1 MTTASPR
8 SGNSSSGRGEA
19 SRRSSRPRGWR
30 SRARPIAV
38 LTALV
43 TLVGCQV
50 SQAPIASP
58 AIGPTAPGVAATA
71 APSSTSPRP
80 DWFDLILI
88 DVRTGRSFTVGD
100 FAGKVVLIE
109 TMAEWCPT
117 CREQQAEV
125 QKLRA
130 LLGYRADL
138 VSISLDVDMEEDSA
152 SLKEYAEILGYD
164 WYIAVAPILMARALG
179 NEYSAEYLN
188 PPASPMLLIDR
199 NGGVY
204 GLPYGLKTAD
214 SLRTVVAPLLG
225 N

>member
-1 MTTASPR
+1 
-8 SGNSSSGRGEA
+8 
-19 SRRSSRPRGWR
+19 
-30 SRARPIAV
+30 
-38 LTALV
+38 
-43 TLVGCQV
+43 
-50 SQAPIASP
+50 
-58 AIGPTAPGVAATA
+58 
-71 APSSTSPRP
+71 
-80 DWFDLILI
+80 
-88 DVRTGRSFTVGD
+88 
-100 FAGKVVLIE
+100 
-109 TMAEWCPT
+109 MAEWCPT